1 MRRVCMHKEIL
12 TDTQTKLLPIV
23 AQFKDGFGL
32 VGGTAIALHIGHR
45 ESIDFDMFSPDE
57 FKNANI
63 RNIVRRA
70 GRTISDVY
78 TDENGQ
84 FTFIVD
90 GVQLTFYQYEYPI
103 DYLEQFEHY
112 AKMPNILTL
121 AAMKAFALGRRAK
134 WRDYVD
140 LYFIMKDHYSL
151 TDISAHAKIVFK
163 GEFNERLFR
172 EQLDFFDDIDYRQVV
187 VFKPGFEVPEEEI
200 KRALKEYSLA

>member
-1 MRRVCMHKEIL
+1 MQQWHKEIL
-12 TDTQTKLLPIV
+12 TQEQVELLPLV
-23 AQFKDGFGL
+23 AKFKKRFGM

-45 ESIDFDMFSPDE
+45 ESIDFDMFCPDE

-63 RNIVRRA
+63 RNVIKRA
-70 GRTISDVY
+70 GKTISDVY
-78 TDENGQ
+78 TNENGQ

-90 GVQLTFYQYEYPI
+90 GVQFTFYRFEYPI
-103 DYLEQFEHY
+103 DYSEHFEQF
-112 AKMPNILTL
+112 AKLPNLLTL
-121 AAMKAFALGRRAK
+121 AAMKAFALGQGAK

-151 TDISAHAKIVFK
+151 ADISAHARVLFK

-187 VFKPGFEVPEEEI
+187 VFKPGFEVPEDEI
-200 KRALKEYSLA
+200 KRALTDYSLA